1 MDYLYVAPCKFGI
14 LLLLLFNILRFVL
27 NKLFRILVEQILCA
41 VYILLWLSIIIK
53 FDENGIKMI
62 TDIFCNKSV

>member
-41 VYILLWLSIIIK
+41 VYILL
-53 FDENGIKMI
+53 
-62 TDIFCNKSV
+62 